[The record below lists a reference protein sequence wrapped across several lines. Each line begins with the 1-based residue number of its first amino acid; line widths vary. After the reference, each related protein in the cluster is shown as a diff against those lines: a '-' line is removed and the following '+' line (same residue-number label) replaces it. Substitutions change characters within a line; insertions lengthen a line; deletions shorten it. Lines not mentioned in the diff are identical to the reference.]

1 MDLRDQLQAELGSS
15 YTLGVE
21 LGGGGMSRVFIAED
35 LTLGRTVV
43 VKVLP
48 PELADGVNAERFRR
62 EIQVAARLQQPFIV
76 PLLSAGGSG
85 RLLYFTM
92 PKVDGETLHAR
103 LARDKQLPI
112 GEVVR
117 VLRDVLTALA
127 YAHEHRVV
135 HRDIKP
141 ANVFLSGQH
150 AVVSDFGIARALGA
164 AAGDGDSLTATGIAI
179 GTPAYMAPEQASG
192 GTGVDH
198 RADLYAVGVMAYEM
212 VAGVLP
218 FTGPT
223 AAHVIARQLREP
235 PEPLTHHRPSVPP
248 GLAQLV
254 QRLLEKSPA
263 DRPQSAD
270 EVLRGLE
277 DVPITPMQGLTA
289 GAPVPPMPLGG
300 RASPASRRSL
310 LYVVVAILLVVGG
323 YVGYTRLPGSR
334 AARVGAGASSDAQT
348 QTASSIAVMPFIN
361 KSSDRDNAY
370 FADGLTDELIKTLG
384 ELQGLTVIGR
394 SSVFALRDKG
404 LDARQIGDTLGVT
417 HILEA
422 SVQRAGAILRVTVH
436 LVRTRDGAAIW
447 SERYDG
453 DVRDVFAVQDS
464 IARTIANSL
473 RPKLAS
479 ADSAPRPARET
490 SSEAYDL
497 YLRGL
502 ELFNARTDLPR
513 SVRYFTEALAKDPM
527 FAEARGGLALAFLV
541 IADESVAKG
550 TSGREALNLFERA
563 KVEAEG
569 AIQRREATAEAH
581 AALAMYYLIAQR
593 DFATSE
599 KHLLRA
605 IQIRPGYATAHDWYA
620 LHLAFRGRLVEARR
634 ENALARQLDPLTTI
648 LVLHDWLIATLE
660 RQYDSA
666 VTVSARLLLLGNHDD
681 SVYVYEGLAH
691 VHSLQGRHTEALA
704 DARRAIALKGA
715 DTVDRSIYA
724 TVLARAGRRT
734 EARRIAAD
742 MQTPA
747 AQKKIPGWNLAV
759 LALVLGDTAEAL
771 ERLERF
777 FEGRYQLWYLQV
789 GVAPEFEALHSKPR
803 FNAWLRRLGLTPTR
817 VRQSSL
823 PADRMQAAAVA
834 NAELQPI
841 SSDVDF
847 YDDLSPPLR
856 LAARADGL
864 QPALPLQRTDRRGL
878 TVLADDER
886 AKEARCARN
895 GVTARSRS
903 GRYTVLL

>member
-85 RLLYFTM
+85 TLLYFTM

-117 VLRDVLTALA
+117 ILRDVLTALA

-164 AAGDGDSLTATGIAI
+164 AAADSDSLTATGIAI

-192 GTGVDH
+192 GTGIDH

-223 AAHVIARQLREP
+223 AAHVIARQIREP

-289 GAPVPPMPLGG
+289 GVPVPQGPLGG
-300 RASPASRRSL
+300 GASSASRRSL
-310 LYVVVAILLVVGG
+310 LYVVVAILLVIGG
-323 YVGYTRLPGSR
+323 YIGYPRLRGSS
-334 AARVGAGASSDAQT
+334 ARVDAGASLDSQT

-361 KSSDRDNAY
+361 ESSDRDNAY
-370 FADGLTDELIKTLG
+370 FADGLTDELIKKLG

-394 SSVFALRDKG
+394 SSVFALRGKG
-404 LDARQIGDTLGVT
+404 LDARRIGDTLGVT

-422 SVQRAGAILRVTVH
+422 SVQQAGAKLRVTVH

-464 IARTIANSL
+464 IARTVASSL

-479 ADSAPRPARET
+479 ADSAPRLARET
-490 SSEAYDL
+490 SSSEAYDF

-502 ELFNARTDLPR
+502 ELFNARADPTR
-513 SVRYFTEALAKDPM
+513 GAEYFTEALAKDPN
-527 FAEARGGLALAFLV
+527 FAEARGALALAFLL
-541 IADESVAKG
+541 IADESAEKG
-550 TSGREALNLFERA
+550 TSGRDALNLFERA
-563 KVEAEG
+563 KAEAER
-569 AIQRREATAEAH
+569 AIQLREATAEAH
-581 AALAMYYLIAQR
+581 AALAMYYLVAQR
-593 DFATSE
+593 DFVTSE
-599 KHLLRA
+599 RHFLRA
-605 IQIRPGYATAHDWYA
+605 IEIRPGYAAAHDWYA

-634 ENALARQLDPLTTI
+634 EHALARQLDPLQAI
-648 LVLHDWLIATLE
+648 LVLHDCLIAKLE

-666 VTVSARLLLLGNHDD
+666 VTICTQLLKPGSVGD
-681 SVYVYEGLAH
+681 SLYVYQGLAEL
-691 VHSLQGRHTEALA
+691 HSLRGRHTEALD

-715 DTVDRSIYA
+715 DTVDRSTYA

-734 EARRIAAD
+734 ESRQIAAE

-747 AQKKIPGWNLAV
+747 AQGRIQGWHFAV
-759 LALVLGDTAEAL
+759 LALALGDTAEAL
-771 ERLERF
+771 ARLERF
-777 FEGRYQLWYLQV
+777 FESRYQLWFLQV
-789 GVAPEFEALHSKPR
+789 GVTPEFEALHSNPR
-803 FNAWLRRLGLTPTR
+803 FVALLGRLGLPPTR
-817 VRQSSL
+817 
-823 PADRMQAAAVA
+823 
-834 NAELQPI
+834 
-841 SSDVDF
+841 
-847 YDDLSPPLR
+847 
-856 LAARADGL
+856 
-864 QPALPLQRTDRRGL
+864 
-878 TVLADDER
+878 
-886 AKEARCARN
+886 
-895 GVTARSRS
+895 
-903 GRYTVLL
+903 